1 MGRER
6 IQLNGG
12 AASKQ
17 GGLFPPEAK
26 TQSSLSSAKQ
36 SLNQKA
42 SLSDPELLKPLAQE
56 RKGVRGPRRERV
68 ERRTLDGLLID
79 EI

>member
-12 AASKQ
+12 AAFKW
-17 GGLFPPEAK
+17 GRLLPPDAK
-26 TQSSLSSAKQ
+26 TQSSLSSTKQ
-36 SLNQKA
+36 SLNQKPSA
-42 SLSDPELLKPLAQE
+42 SDSELLKPLSQK
-56 RKGVRGPRRERV
+56 RQGVRGPRRERV